1 MSNPNKSRGTAWETA
16 IVRYLNEVLGVP
28 LAESGAPKFGARHL
42 LPIRRKVQTGQHDT
56 GDIDAYPFVLE
67 AKDEKTHRF
76 SAYVEQAN
84 REAANAAVPYGA
96 AVVKRRGKN
105 VRHGYVVMDLETFG
119 RLLKDGRRG

>member
-1 MSNPNKSRGTAWETA
+1 VSNANKARGTAWESA
-16 IVRYLNEVLGVP
+16 VCRYLNEVLGIP
-28 LAESGAPKFGARHL
+28 LADSGLPKFGARHL
-42 LPIRRKVQTGQHDT
+42 LPVLRKVQTGAKDT

-84 REAANAAVPYGA
+84 REAANSGAPYGA
-96 AVVKRRGKN
+96 AVVKRRGRN

-119 RLLKDGRRG
+119 RMLRDGRSG